1 MQNEQKTLAELVADL
16 KKLLAET
23 CQAKPK
29 TEEINSAVSFNLFD
43 LFGMPTQIPKEP
55 LADHSGER
63 LFDFIQ
69 GGRPHAR

>member
-23 CQAKPK
+23 YQAKPK

-43 LFGMPTQIPKEP
+43 LFGMPT
-55 LADHSGER
+55 
-63 LFDFIQ
+63 
-69 GGRPHAR
+69 